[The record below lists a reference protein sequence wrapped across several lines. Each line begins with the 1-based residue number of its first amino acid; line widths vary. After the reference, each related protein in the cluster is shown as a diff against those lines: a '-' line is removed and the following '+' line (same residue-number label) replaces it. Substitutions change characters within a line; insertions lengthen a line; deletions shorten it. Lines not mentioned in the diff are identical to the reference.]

1 MRKAKLMGALVLAI
15 AGSGAFSYGSVRSA
29 WAQVVVDPG
38 LAEVHVDGGQRL
50 EVKDPDPGK
59 LYIAESGSTL
69 IVRRQQGNP
78 SALPVVRVIARGGSH
93 VEAHGTKVDVS
104 AQPGAV
110 VDTYDGA
117 DADAEGATVH
127 AYGSGT
133 TKALKGAVIYNNG
146 TGEEYAF
153 DGSVS
158 YVRNRGRT
166 FAFEGAVVYAKSPD
180 NCDACTQVVAEPGS
194 IIHVYDGAEGFAT
207 KKGGVTF
214 YVYNGGEGHCNRNCT
229 AYVYPGAEK
238 KFGKSCTIHEMPEP
252 GKDTPDPFAKAE

>member
-1 MRKAKLMGALVLAI
+1 MNRKANLMKALVLAI
-15 AGSGAFSYGSVRSA
+15 VGIGAFSCGGVRHA
-29 WAQVVVDPG
+29 MAQVVVDPG
-38 LAEVHVDGGQRL
+38 LAEVHVDGGQTL

-69 IVRRQQGNP
+69 IVKRQQGNP

-133 TKALKGAVIYNNG
+133 IKALKGAIIYNYG

-166 FAFEGAVVYAKSPD
+166 FAFEGSTVYAKSPE
-180 NCDACTQVVAEPGS
+180 NCDACTQVVTEPGS
-194 IIHVYDGAEGFAT
+194 ITHVYDGAEAFAT
-207 KKGGVTF
+207 KKGGATM
-214 YVYNGGEGHCNRNCT
+214 YLYKGGEGHCNRKCT
-229 AYVYPGAEK
+229 AYVYPGAENK
-238 KFGKSCTIHEMPEP
+238 LNPKTCTIHEMPEP
-252 GKDTPDPFAKAE
+252 GKDTPDPFAE